1 MVSALRPYG
10 TPDGDGYRTTPD
22 LFQKYFGNYSGSVVR
37 DAGDE
42 VSLLDHFINL
52 EHSYENDTQRVLVD
66 ETNDVRDVDVSNDTG
81 SENATLVRPSAM
93 EDVVTKFLRLIETQ
107 HLLGEN
113 CTAGTHLNLG
123 EGVVDR

>member
-10 TPDGDGYRTTPD
+10 TPDGDGSRTTPD

-37 DAGDE
+37 DVGDE

-52 EHSYENDTQRVLVD
+52 EHSYENETQRVLAD
-66 ETNDVRDVDVSNDTG
+66 EMNDVRDVDVSNDTG